1 MGITN
6 VPRNTKQGPLNVS
19 RETIPKFQQG
29 GGLFATTPGMSIDN
43 ITTPTFNLNLAPQG
57 LSDPRQPI
65 VIPAEQDTVFTPQVS
80 PSPGLSLVD
89 PSIFL
94 DEIMAGYGTKGDTEP
109 MPVASPDRMYGTP
122 SQIGSSFDLMGA
134 GFVPDA
140 QGMLESGN
148 QFAVQNA
155 ANVAKANQRAFDN
168 AMDTAMD
175 RASKAQAMN
184 VLYGGAGS
192 SFESGRNEYTESGQY
207 DRDREAR
214 QAAFDEM
221 RQREYMEKYGV
232 PKPKLT
238 PIETARA
245 LADLQARIGFGGA
258 MAPANNPTITI
269 PERVEPTTRQLPF
282 DLISG
287 YNRRISPE
295 EAYTIV
301 PGPADP
307 GGDFLPINPQ
317 GIVGLGGRGVNVA
330 KKAMGGGIM
339 SLTPNY

>member
-1 MGITN
+1 MFH
-6 VPRNTKQGPLNVS
+6 VKQSQSFNKGVVYS
-19 RETIPKFQQG
+19 
-29 GGLFATTPGMSIDN
+29 TTPGMSIDN

-65 VIPAEQDTVFTPQVS
+65 VIPAEQDTAFTPQVS
-80 PSPGLSLVD
+80 SSPGLSLVD
-89 PSIFL
+89 PATILPSL
-94 DEIMAGYGTKGDTEP
+94 LPSETLGDTEP
-109 MPVASPDRMYGTP
+109 MPVASPDRMYGTGGVNVMNLTSVP
-122 SQIGSSFDLMGA
+122 ANPAASAAASSGGSISDPEF
-134 GFVPDA
+134 FRNVR
-140 QGMLESGN
+140 GN
-148 QFAVQNA
+148 Q
-155 ANVAKANQRAFDN
+155 RTFDN
-168 AMDTAMD
+168 AMDTFAD
-175 RASKAQAMN
+175 QLSKAQAMN

-214 QAAFDEM
+214 QAAFDAM
-221 RQREYMEKYGV
+221 RAAERGD
-232 PKPKLT
+232 KPPLT

-295 EAYTIV
+295 EAYTII

-317 GIVGLGGRGVNVA
+317 GIAGLGGRGVGVA
-330 KKAMGGGIM
+330 RKAMGGGIM

>member
-65 VIPAEQDTVFTPQVS
+65 MIPAEQDTVFTPQVS
-80 PSPGLSLVD
+80 SSPGLSLVD
-89 PSIFL
+89 PATILPSL
-94 DEIMAGYGTKGDTEP
+94 LPSETLGDMEP

-122 SQIGSSFDLMGA
+122 SQIGSSLDLMGA
-134 GFVPDA
+134 AFVPNPEASFLGDEA
-140 QGMLESGN
+140 ML
-148 QFAVQNA
+148 
-155 ANVAKANQRAFDN
+155 AKANQRAFDN

-175 RASKAQAMN
+175 RASKAQALN

-214 QAAFDEM
+214 QAAFDAM
-221 RQREYMEKYGV
+221 RAAERGD
-232 PKPKLT
+232 KPPLT

-245 LADLQARIGFGGA
+245 LADLQSRIGFGGA

-269 PERVEPTTRQLPF
+269 PERVAPNPNIQYNLV
-282 DLISG
+282 SG
-287 YNRRISPE
+287 YNVPTE
-295 EAYTIV
+295 EMVAAT
-301 PGPADP
+301 
-307 GGDFLPINPQ
+307 NPLEFVNVGQQ
-317 GIVGLGGRGVNVA
+317 GIAGLGSRGRGRGGA
-330 KKAMGGGIM
+330 ARKAMGGGIM

>member
-6 VPRNTKQGPLNVS
+6 VPRNMKQGPLNVS

-29 GGLFATTPGMSIDN
+29 GGLFATTPGMSTDN

-65 VIPAEQDTVFTPQVS
+65 TIPAEQNTVFTPQVS
-80 PSPGLSLVD
+80 PSSGLSLVD
-89 PSIFL
+89 PATILPLLLPSEAL
-94 DEIMAGYGTKGDTEP
+94 GDNEP
-109 MPVASPDRMYGTP
+109 IPVGSPDTMYGTP

-192 SFESGRNEYTESGQY
+192 SLEANRNAYTESGDY

-214 QAAFDEM
+214 QAAFDAM
-221 RQREYMEKYGV
+221 REREYFEKYGV
-232 PKPKLT
+232 PQPKLT
-238 PIETARA
+238 REETARR
-245 LADLQARIGFGGA
+245 LAELQASIGFGGA
-258 MAPANNPTITI
+258 MVPANNPTSTI
-269 PERVEPTTRQLPF
+269 PERVAPNPNIQYNLV
-282 DLISG
+282 SG
-287 YNRRISPE
+287 YNVPIPME
-295 EAYTIV
+295 ETLAAT
-301 PGPADP
+301 
-307 GGDFLPINPQ
+307 NP
-317 GIVGLGGRGVNVA
+317 VNVA
-330 KKAMGGGIM
+330 SQGIAGLGSRGRGRGGAARKAMGGGIM
-339 SLTPNY
+339 SLRPNY

>member
-89 PSIFL
+89 PATILPSL
-94 DEIMAGYGTKGDTEP
+94 LPSESLGDMEP
-109 MPVASPDRMYGTP
+109 MPVASPDRMYGTGGVNVMNLTSVP
-122 SQIGSSFDLMGA
+122 ADPIASAAATYGGSVSDPEF
-134 GFVPDA
+134 FRNVK
-140 QGMLESGN
+140 GN
-148 QFAVQNA
+148 Q
-155 ANVAKANQRAFDN
+155 RTFDN
-168 AMDTAMD
+168 AMDTFAD
-175 RASKAQAMN
+175 QLSKAQAMN

>member
-109 MPVASPDRMYGTP
+109 MPVASPDRMYGTGGVNVMNLTSVP
-122 SQIGSSFDLMGA
+122 ANPAASAAATYGGSISDPEF
-134 GFVPDA
+134 FRNVR
-140 QGMLESGN
+140 GN
-148 QFAVQNA
+148 Q
-155 ANVAKANQRAFDN
+155 RTFDN
-168 AMDTAMD
+168 AMDTFAD
-175 RASKAQAMN
+175 QLSKAQALN

-214 QAAFDEM
+214 QAAFDAM
-221 RQREYMEKYGV
+221 RAAERGD
-232 PKPKLT
+232 KPPLT

-295 EAYTIV
+295 EAYTII

-307 GGDFLPINPQ
+307 GGDFFPINPGYPQ
-317 GIVGLGGRGVNVA
+317 GIASLGGSGVGVA
-330 KKAMGGGIM
+330 RKAMGGGIM
-339 SLTPNY
+339 SLTPSY

>member
-1 MGITN
+1 
-6 VPRNTKQGPLNVS
+6 
-19 RETIPKFQQG
+19 
-29 GGLFATTPGMSIDN
+29 
-43 ITTPTFNLNLAPQG
+43 
-57 LSDPRQPI
+57 
-65 VIPAEQDTVFTPQVS
+65 
-80 PSPGLSLVD
+80 
-89 PSIFL
+89 
-94 DEIMAGYGTKGDTEP
+94 
-109 MPVASPDRMYGTP
+109 
-122 SQIGSSFDLMGA
+122 
-134 GFVPDA
+134 
-140 QGMLESGN
+140 
-148 QFAVQNA
+148 
-155 ANVAKANQRAFDN
+155 
-168 AMDTAMD
+168 MDTFAD
-175 RASKAQAMN
+175 QLSKAQALN

-214 QAAFDEM
+214 QAAFDAM
-221 RQREYMEKYGV
+221 RAAERGD
-232 PKPKLT
+232 KPPLT

-295 EAYTIV
+295 EAYTII

-307 GGDFLPINPQ
+307 GGDFFPINPGYPQ
-317 GIVGLGGRGVNVA
+317 GIASLGGSGVGVA
-330 KKAMGGGIM
+330 RKAMGGGIM

>member
-89 PSIFL
+89 PATILPSL
-94 DEIMAGYGTKGDTEP
+94 LPSETLGDTEP
-109 MPVASPDRMYGTP
+109 MPVASPDRMYGTGGVNVMNLTSVP
-122 SQIGSSFDLMGA
+122 ANPAASAAATYGGSISDPEF
-134 GFVPDA
+134 FRNVR
-140 QGMLESGN
+140 GN
-148 QFAVQNA
+148 Q
-155 ANVAKANQRAFDN
+155 RTFDN
-168 AMDTAMD
+168 AMDTFAD
-175 RASKAQAMN
+175 QLSKAQAMN

-214 QAAFDEM
+214 QAAFDAM
-221 RQREYMEKYGV
+221 RAAERGD
-232 PKPKLT
+232 KPPLT

-295 EAYTIV
+295 EAYTII

-317 GIVGLGGRGVNVA
+317 GIAGLGGRGVGVA
-330 KKAMGGGIM
+330 RKAMGGGIM

>member
-1 MGITN
+1 MEPKFMGITSL
-6 VPRNTKQGPLNVS
+6 PRTATQGPLNVP
-19 RETIPKFQQG
+19 RETIPQFQQG
-29 GGLFATTPGMSIDN
+29 GGLFATAPGLSID
-43 ITTPTFNLNLAPQG
+43 TTPTFNLNLAPQG
-57 LSDPRQPI
+57 LSDPRQP
-65 VIPAEQDTVFTPQVS
+65 VIIPTEETMYFSPQVPAS
-80 PSPGLSLVD
+80 SGLSLVD
-89 PSIFL
+89 PATILPSL
-94 DEIMAGYGTKGDTEP
+94 LPSENLGDMEP
-109 MPVASPDRMYGTP
+109 IPVASPDRMYGTP
-122 SQIGSSFDLMGA
+122 SQIGSSLDLMGV
-134 GFVPDA
+134 GFVPNA
-140 QGMLESGN
+140 QAMLESGN
-148 QFAVQNA
+148 MFAVKNA
-155 ANVAKANQRAFDN
+155 GAVDAANQRAFDN

-175 RASKAQAMN
+175 RASKAQALN

-214 QAAFDEM
+214 QAAFDAM
-221 RQREYMEKYGV
+221 RAAERGD
-232 PKPKLT
+232 KPPLT

-269 PERVEPTTRQLPF
+269 PERVEPTTQQLPF

-295 EAYTIV
+295 EAYTII

-307 GGDFLPINPQ
+307 GITPQ
-317 GIVGLGGRGVNVA
+317 GIAGLGGRGVGTA

-339 SLTPNY
+339 SLNPNY

>member
-89 PSIFL
+89 PATILPSL
-94 DEIMAGYGTKGDTEP
+94 LPSETLGDTEP
-109 MPVASPDRMYGTP
+109 MPVASPDRMYGTGGVNVMNLTSVP
-122 SQIGSSFDLMGA
+122 ANPAASAAATYGGSISDPEF
-134 GFVPDA
+134 FR
-140 QGMLESGN
+140 
-148 QFAVQNA
+148 
-155 ANVAKANQRAFDN
+155 NVRGNQRAFDN

-214 QAAFDEM
+214 QAAFDAM
-221 RQREYMEKYGV
+221 RAAERGD
-232 PKPKLT
+232 KPPLT

-295 EAYTIV
+295 EAYTII

-317 GIVGLGGRGVNVA
+317 GIAGLGGRGVGVA
-330 KKAMGGGIM
+330 RKAMGGGIM

>member
-1 MGITN
+1 
-6 VPRNTKQGPLNVS
+6 
-19 RETIPKFQQG
+19 
-29 GGLFATTPGMSIDN
+29 
-43 ITTPTFNLNLAPQG
+43 
-57 LSDPRQPI
+57 
-65 VIPAEQDTVFTPQVS
+65 
-80 PSPGLSLVD
+80 
-89 PSIFL
+89 
-94 DEIMAGYGTKGDTEP
+94 
-109 MPVASPDRMYGTP
+109 
-122 SQIGSSFDLMGA
+122 
-134 GFVPDA
+134 
-140 QGMLESGN
+140 
-148 QFAVQNA
+148 
-155 ANVAKANQRAFDN
+155 
-168 AMDTAMD
+168 
-175 RASKAQAMN
+175 MN

-214 QAAFDEM
+214 QAAFDAM
-221 RQREYMEKYGV
+221 RAAERGD
-232 PKPKLT
+232 KPPLT

-295 EAYTIV
+295 EAYTII

-317 GIVGLGGRGVNVA
+317 GIAGLGGRGVGVA
-330 KKAMGGGIM
+330 RKAMGGGIM